1 MRDDQ
6 CSNYYFNE
14 KKPKEQFPHILEPRS
29 KILHNIDS
37 NKCFQ
42 FYCHCK
48 FLLFWSEDTWVEL
61 EYNKEWE
68 IEDFLRGE
76 TMILH
81 LQYEMEKTKEH
92 FEIT

>member
-1 MRDDQ
+1 MSWNPEVKYLD
-6 CSNYYFNE
+6 
-14 KKPKEQFPHILEPRS
+14 
-29 KILHNIDS
+29 NIDS

-48 FLLFWSEDTWVEL
+48 FLLFWSEDTSAEL

-81 LQYEMEKTKEH
+81 LQYAMEKIKEH
-92 FEIT
+92 FEITYGMQSAQKDSDSVL